1 MPSGNRRNSPHGER
15 ARFVAFDLFS
25 GSGGLTRGLRD
36 AGFRIGAAVEID
48 GVAAKTYKKNHRG
61 VQVLQKD
68 VREVT
73 GEELLRTASVTH
85 VDLLAGCAPCQGFCS
100 LTRKNSKPDP
110 RNALILE
117 MARLVEELK
126 PTAVFMENVPGL
138 ATRGN
143 RLFKQFISRL
153 KALKYQVNVHVVQM
167 ADYGVPQYR
176 RRLVLLAGKGFDI
189 PLPSPTHARVPEDES
204 VKPWVTLKETIKGLP
219 APVTMKKA
227 VALGGPHKF
236 EWHVVRNLQPQTLAR
251 LKAATPGK
259 TWLHVD
265 ETLRPECH
273 QGSYEGFMNTYGRM
287 TWQQPSVTIT
297 SGCTT
302 PAKGRFGHPNKTRT
316 TISVREAALL
326 QTFPRTYEFAA
337 PYIDQ
342 TCEMIGNAV
351 PPHFAGVIGRSVRA
365 ALVEQHEVA
374 GKP

>member
-1 MPSGNRRNSPHGER
+1 MPSGRRNSPRAER
-15 ARFVAFDLFS
+15 SRLVAFDLFS

-36 AGFRIGAAVEID
+36 AGFRIGAAVELD
-48 GVAAKTYKKNHRG
+48 DAAAKTYRANHRG
-61 VQVLQKD
+61 VRVLEKD

-73 GEELLRTASVTH
+73 GKELLRAAGVKR

-100 LTRKNSKPDP
+100 LTSKNSKPDP
-110 RNALILE
+110 RNELILE
-117 MARLVEELK
+117 MARLVDELQ

-138 ATRGN
+138 ARRGK
-143 RLFKQFISRL
+143 RLFNQFVAKL
-153 KALKYQVNVHVVQM
+153 KALKYQVAVHMVQM
-167 ADYGVPQYR
+167 ADYGVPQNR

-189 PLPSPTHARVPEDES
+189 ALPSATHARAPKEES
-204 VKPWVTLKETIKGLP
+204 IKPWVTLKETIKGLP

-227 VALGGPHKF
+227 TAFGGPAKF
-236 EWHVVRNLQPQTLAR
+236 DWHVVRNLQPQTRAR
-251 LKAATPGK
+251 LEAATPGK

-265 ETLRPECH
+265 EKLRPECH

-287 TWQQPSVTIT
+287 TWRQPSVTIT

-326 QTFPRTYEFAA
+326 QTFPKTYKF
-337 PYIDQ
+337 PTTRIDQ

-351 PPHFAGVIGRSVRA
+351 PPHFAAVIGRAVRA
-365 ALVEQHEVA
+365 ALRKQRAVA
-374 GKP
+374 PKP